1 MTAAQQSAPIRA
13 SEGTPAPRWWNL
25 EPREGAMLAG
35 ILVATALLYLPS
47 LRNGWVYD
55 DPLQIVDNDL
65 LHSWAGIGKS
75 FIYDSW
81 WFLNPDRLPRSAYYR
96 PLQATWYGLNY
107 MILGNHPAAWHLE
120 KIVVELIA
128 VMLCFRL
135 AQLLTRSTAIALLT
149 AAIFGMLSANVEA
162 VVWASAI
169 GEPLSAIFEMGA
181 LCCLIKREPG
191 RRWSRGLVFALMLY
205 TGALLSHETAV
216 LFWLIIAAYGFLIEG
231 KRVGESM
238 RFAAPFLVLAIAYL
252 AARLYALGTAAYF
265 AIPYHQPAF
274 VLLGWGRPVPPP
286 SILGLILTAPVAFLG
301 YLGVLAIPGMAGP
314 AHNLDWVSSVAPIT
328 FISAGILA
336 VLAGFALAAAWRSSS
351 RNLYLFCAA
360 WSLITFAPSM
370 KLNAIA
376 ALIADRVLYA
386 PSFGFSLALA
396 TIAVHLAA
404 VSPRA
409 RTAVTGAMAIL
420 LASYAVSAARIEH
433 YWHDDGTFYAACVA
447 RAPHDREFL
456 RKQVEILNDQDDSVA
471 AMNALQNAV
480 TRDPDSLYLHQR
492 LLDQYVL
499 MQRGA
504 DIQAEVVR
512 MHAISEKERAAP

>member
-1 MTAAQQSAPIRA
+1 
-13 SEGTPAPRWWNL
+13 
-25 EPREGAMLAG
+25 MLAG
-35 ILVATALLYLPS
+35 ILLATAVLYLPS

-65 LHSWAGIGKS
+65 LHTWAGIGKS

-81 WFLNPDRLPRSAYYR
+81 WFLNPDNLPRSAYYR
-96 PLQATWYGLNY
+96 PLQATWFGLNY

-120 KIVVELIA
+120 KTVVELIA

-169 GEPLSAIFEMGA
+169 GEPLSAIFELGA
-181 LCCLIKREPG
+181 LCCLINRDAG
-191 RRWSRGLVFALMLY
+191 QRWSRGLVFALMLY

-216 LFWLIIAAYGFLIEG
+216 LFWLIIAAYAFLIEG

-238 RFAAPFLVLAIAYL
+238 RLAAPFLVLAIAYL
-252 AARLYALGTAAYF
+252 VARLNALGTDAYF
-265 AIPYHQPAF
+265 AIPFHQPAY
-274 VLLGWGRPVPPP
+274 VLLGWARPVPPP
-286 SILGLILTAPVAFLG
+286 SPLGLILTAPVAFLG
-301 YLGVLAIPGMAGP
+301 YLGVLTIPGMAGP
-314 AHNLDWVSSVAPIT
+314 AHNLDWISSVAPIT
-328 FISAGILA
+328 FIAAGILA
-336 VLAGFALAAAWRSSS
+336 VLAGVALAAAWRSSS

-370 KLNAIA
+370 KLNALA

-396 TIAVHLAA
+396 MAAVHLAA
-404 VSPRA
+404 TGPRT
-409 RTAVTGAMAIL
+409 RIAVVGAMAIL
-420 LASYAVSAARIEH
+420 LTAYAVSAARIEH
-433 YWHDDGTFYAACVA
+433 YWHDDVTFYAACVA
-447 RAPHDREFL
+447 RAPHDRELL
-456 RKQVEILNDQDDSVA
+456 RKQVEILNEQSDLTG
-471 AMNALQNAV
+471 AMNALQHAV
-480 TRDPDSLYLHQR
+480 SLDPNSLYLHQR

-504 DIQAEVVR
+504 DAQAEVAR
-512 MHAISEKERAAP
+512 MRALSEKERAAP